1 MITVPLLLGEITLVF
16 GIALLVARLASRAR
30 AAVRHLV
37 LAGAFGVALV
47 LPLATLVS
55 PTLAIE
61 FAALPARAAE
71 RATRETMVADPI
83 PAVPADLA
91 VAADAAVAAD
101 RAVTL
106 DLPITAGSPPASA
119 SAPTGAQPILRRASD
134 PVTLFSPT
142 PPLTRWLL
150 LAWAIGALLALTP
163 VCVSLWRLHVI
174 RRGGA
179 PWPAGRNW
187 LARLASTSRAR
198 QPQVLLHADLAAPI
212 TNGLL
217 RPVIILPAAAA
228 DWSEVHL
235 ANALLHELE
244 HVRRHDWAV
253 HLATRTVC
261 ALYWFHPLSWI
272 AWRALRLEAERACDD
287 AVLAQQDAAPYAAQL
302 LELARRFAKRAAL
315 PGLQM
320 ASRSDLSLRITAVLD
335 GTRPRGRAGRKA
347 TAGIALV
354 ALVLIAMLAPL
365 RVVGP
370 VHANEAVA
378 PPRLVAAA
386 PLRNVGPRQTPLR
399 INPAPPALPADSPL
413 AYTGIIFS
421 GGEDP
426 HAYGPRIELCRQ
438 DGQWIGFVSEFTGLP
453 ANPPSAR
460 MQDLRLDERS
470 GTLSFS
476 AQLTIGVEPQA
487 GGYAPATRLHEFSGR
502 IDAATVK
509 GRRRVRS
516 LAPGAEVQSEE
527 ILLKRDPYN
536 AARAGSCAT
545 WRDSWNSRPGI
556 RDAVGTGAPAFDS
569 PRALV
574 ADILE
579 MVQSALADEATR
591 ALDEVRRP
599 ITGLRHIQRHAQA
612 VLDDNGRDTAAL
624 AANYL
629 EVINALAN
637 IADLAINV
645 ASRPPEAGLSPQRLR
660 QLAARMREQNA
671 ALSAMLL
678 PVLRS
683 GGDPTPAHDA
693 ARVALDIALAARDDT
708 RFVTATRH
716 PWLYTELVTLERAAR
731 SCASDDGTDPQAT
744 LKLHLLGRS
753 IQTTANQAD
762 QIAGRNNEP
771 PDERRKATE
780 LAASLRNISGRLDGS
795 YPAQG
800 GQQVSFRVPG
810 ADIELLRI
818 TGDNQY
824 DRQVTWDSARMVRR
838 CDTDPCDE
846 VRARGWWFKGKV
858 IVEYRLRGDPA
869 LRSCHFYVN
878 ERQAGSQWVDLQAPA
893 RGITAITAPESGSGS
908 QGRCLAAP
916 AAAPV
921 VEIP

>member
-1 MITVPLLLGEITLVF
+1 M
-16 GIALLVARLASRAR
+16 
-30 AAVRHLV
+30 
-37 LAGAFGVALV
+37 
-47 LPLATLVS
+47 
-55 PTLAIE
+55 
-61 FAALPARAAE
+61 
-71 RATRETMVADPI
+71 
-83 PAVPADLA
+83 
-91 VAADAAVAAD
+91 
-101 RAVTL
+101 
-106 DLPITAGSPPASA
+106 
-119 SAPTGAQPILRRASD
+119 
-134 PVTLFSPT
+134 
-142 PPLTRWLL
+142 
-150 LAWAIGALLALTP
+150 P
-163 VCVSLWRLHVI
+163 VCVSLWRLRVI

-179 PWPAGRNW
+179 PWPEGMSR
-187 LARLASTSRAR
+187 LARLASTPHAR

-217 RPVIILPAAAA
+217 RPVITLPSSATH
-228 DWSEVHL
+228 WSEVHL

-244 HVRRHDWAV
+244 HVRRRDWAV
-253 HLATRTVC
+253 HLATRAVC
-261 ALYWFHPLSWI
+261 ALYWFHPLAWL

-302 LELARRFAKRAAL
+302 LELARRFANRATL

-335 GTRPRGRAGRKA
+335 GARPRGRAGRKA
-347 TAGIALV
+347 TAGITLA
-354 ALVLIAMLAPL
+354 ALVLIAVLAPL

-370 VHANEAVA
+370 LHASEVVV
-378 PPRLVAAA
+378 PPRTVSAV
-386 PLRNVGPRQTPLR
+386 PLRKVGPRDTPVR
-399 INPAPPALPADSPL
+399 ISPTPPALPADTPL
-413 AYTGIIFS
+413 TYTGIIFS

-470 GTLSFS
+470 GILSFS
-476 AQLTIGVEPQA
+476 AQLTIGVEAQA
-487 GGYAPATRLHEFSGR
+487 GGFAPATRLHEFSGR

-527 ILLKRDPYN
+527 IVLKRDPYN
-536 AARAGSCAT
+536 ASRAASCAT

-556 RDAVGTGAPAFDS
+556 RDAISTGAPGFDS

-574 ADILE
+574 ADILDT
-579 MVQSALADEATR
+579 VQAALADDATR

-629 EVINALAN
+629 EVINALVN

-660 QLAARMREQNA
+660 QLAARMREQAA

-678 PVLRS
+678 PVHGLRA

-731 SCASDDGTDPQAT
+731 SCASDDGADPQAAT

-753 IQTTANQAD
+753 IQSTASQAD

-780 LAASLRNISGRLDGS
+780 LALSLRNISGRLDGS

-810 ADIELLRI
+810 ADIESLRI

-838 CDTDPCDE
+838 CDMDPCDE

-893 RGITAITAPESGSGS
+893 RGITTITAPDSGSGS
-908 QGRCLAAP
+908 QGRCLAVP
-916 AAAPV
+916 GAAPGL
-921 VEIP
+921 EIP